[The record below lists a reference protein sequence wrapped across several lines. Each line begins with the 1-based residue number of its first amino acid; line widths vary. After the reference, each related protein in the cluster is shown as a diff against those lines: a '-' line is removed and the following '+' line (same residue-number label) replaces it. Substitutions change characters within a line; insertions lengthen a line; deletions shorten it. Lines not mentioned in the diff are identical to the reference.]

1 MAVIP
6 VDKPPRKPMALLY
19 SCAWELTLIS
29 VSIKINACLGLS
41 EQQFVN
47 ESFIYPNPTKD
58 KLTIQTNG
66 DVDFVLINNL
76 GEIVLETKILAGENS
91 IDLSIL
97 ETGVYFI
104 TLRREI
110 FYKRFKVI
118 KMQ

>member
-1 MAVIP
+1 MVTPLLSTNYTVIGTSS
-6 VDKPPRKPMALLY
+6 LGCI
-19 SCAWELTLIS
+19 SSQS

-58 KLTIQTNG
+58 LLTIQTNG

-91 IDLSIL
+91 IVLSIL